1 MMTTG
6 TLSKGMG
13 SKGKVFLAAVAVMIG
28 GLLAGTAQA
37 TVIQVTNEGGDGN
50 NRNSFGYYIKGAGG
64 IPTTGQIL
72 WSNTLDTSAPSGPA
86 TLTIDL
92 DALGVTAAQI
102 GYFLI
107 PNGGGEINP
116 FAQNGGALNPAINGT
131 LGNGLA
137 VVFFMD
143 SGSTDFTN
151 PWTVALDDG
160 TTTGVFDSNDT
171 ALLGRQKGFEGA
183 PAFFSDVALNPDGE
197 SHVLSGPLAGFGG
210 NRHYED
216 LFISAS
222 SKLPGGSTDFNDAN
236 FTISV
241 IPEPGTLVLFLFGL
255 LGLGVFARRR
265 AVPA

>member
-50 NRNSFGYYIKGAGG
+50 NRNSFGYYIKAGG
-64 IPTTGQIL
+64 LPTKGEIIWANTF
-72 WSNTLDTSAPSGPA
+72 SNVGAMF
-86 TLTIDL
+86 TIDL
-92 DALGVTAAQI
+92 DVLGVTAADI

-107 PNGGGEINP
+107 PNGGGNVDP
-116 FAQNGGALNPAINGT
+116 FGQTGAPLNPTIADNQ
-131 LGNGLA
+131 A
-137 VVFFMD
+137 VVFFQD
-143 SGSTDFTN
+143 SANGDFAN
-151 PWTVALDDG
+151 PWTVAIDDG
-160 TTTGVFDSNDT
+160 TTSGVFDSGDT
-171 ALLGRQKGFEGA
+171 ALLGRQAASEGA
-183 PAFFSDVALNPDGE
+183 PAFFSDAALNPDGAV
-197 SHVLSGPLAGFGG
+197 HVLPTGDSRILAPFFAG
-210 NRHYED
+210 NQHYED
-216 LFISAS
+216 LIIQD
-222 SKLPGGSTDFNDAN
+222 PPVGPPNGSTDYNDSN

-255 LGLGVFARRR
+255 LGLGVLARRR